1 MNKKTCCTFLP
12 FFGAFKIF
20 LGYESCAKW
29 IHIFWKFCYFF
40 WCFVHTYEIFYFFWI
55 FSLNCV
61 SRIPSV
67 RIALKKGRVQG
78 KFTKKKGGRK
88 KICIA
93 QAVSAF
99 FSMQKPINYNMTA
112 NMWYYKQWHMNT
124 WTTIRKGAIFKIRS
138 HVWSKFTMIGENQ
151 QTNFQM
157 MTFTIQ
163 LQKSLNKINSNQE
176 FPRAELMTDQ
186 L

>member
-99 FSMQKPINYNMTA
+99 FNAKNPLTTTWPQTCGII
-112 NMWYYKQWHMNT
+112 HGT
-124 WTTIRKGAIFKIRS
+124 WT
-138 HVWSKFTMIGENQ
+138 H
-151 QTNFQM
+151 
-157 MTFTIQ
+157 
-163 LQKSLNKINSNQE
+163 
-176 FPRAELMTDQ
+176 ELLSEKEQ
-186 L
+186 FLK

>member
-1 MNKKTCCTFLP
+1 MGLLKFFWGMNPAQNEFT
-12 FFGAFKIF
+12 FFGNFVTFFGVLFIRM
-20 LGYESCAKW
+20 
-29 IHIFWKFCYFF
+29 KFS
-40 WCFVHTYEIFYFFWI
+40 TFFWI

-99 FSMQKPINYNMTA
+99 FNAKNPL
-112 NMWYYKQWHMNT
+112 
-124 WTTIRKGAIFKIRS
+124 TT
-138 HVWSKFTMIGENQ
+138 T
-151 QTNFQM
+151 
-157 MTFTIQ
+157 
-163 LQKSLNKINSNQE
+163 
-176 FPRAELMTDQ
+176 
-186 L
+186 

>member
-55 FSLNCV
+55 FSLKCV

-67 RIALKKGRVQG
+67 RIVLKKQSSG
-78 KFTKKKGGRK
+78 KIYEKERRK
-88 KICIA
+88 KEDLY
-93 QAVSAF
+93 SASSFGF
-99 FSMQKPINYNMTA
+99 FQCKNPLTTTWPQTCGIINNG
-112 NMWYYKQWHMNT
+112 T
-124 WTTIRKGAIFKIRS
+124 WT
-138 HVWSKFTMIGENQ
+138 H
-151 QTNFQM
+151 
-157 MTFTIQ
+157 
-163 LQKSLNKINSNQE
+163 
-176 FPRAELMTDQ
+176 ELLSEKEQ
-186 L
+186 FLK